1 LTSSTGINLGI
12 QHSIAKGV
20 GGFSQGS
27 FESWQQSA
35 EWVSQQP
42 IDMRMH
48 GRVGEAAAILL
59 VIRDSDGD
67 GTSVVDGHEFRFVY
81 TVQAAV
87 TLSVGGGGS
96 LTFPTINLPDEPD
109 DDTNTAFNLTEWLNV
124 SSSGT
129 TTLGPGDV
137 IGNGYYPTAVQGIV
151 RGFWVDDINAFV
163 FFETNPM
170 TSWAQ
175 EARLGAP

>member
-1 LTSSTGINLGI
+1 MSGGIGLSI
-12 QHSIAKGV
+12 QERLRKGV
-20 GGFSQGS
+20 RAFGKNAYD
-27 FESWQQSA
+27 SWQDSS

-42 IDMRMH
+42 VDLRQR
-48 GRVGEAAAILL
+48 GRVGEVTAAWL

-81 TVQAAV
+81 TVQASV

-129 TTLGPGDV
+129 TKLGPGDV
-137 IGNGYYPTAVQGIV
+137 IGNGYYPTAVEGIV

-163 FFETNPM
+163 FFESNPM